1 MNPHPPHSARYDP
14 PFPCTTLCRS
24 PRHGGHEIFGQFAPG
39 RIAAA
44 DDDSLE
50 REARQQE
57 ALKPAGPSGWPGLSR
72 WFRAVHARQV
82 STSAAKAAP
91 PRIGSATGKPSRR
104 PPAAHSASRQ
114 EESRAGNEG
123 VKQSRTR
130 GSPYHEKK
138 KHN

>member
-1 MNPHPPHSARYDP
+1 MGAHPPREREGQRGAVA
-14 PFPCTTLCRS
+14 
-24 PRHGGHEIFGQFAPG
+24 PRGGREQHHGQRAPGPGGHEIFGQFAPG

-82 STSAAKAAP
+82 STSAAKEAR
-91 PRIGSATGKPSRR
+91 PRIGRSEERR
-104 PPAAHSASRQ
+104 V
-114 EESRAGNEG
+114 GNESVG
-123 VKQSRTR
+123 TCRYRWSPTNSKNKQKRQ
-130 GSPYHEKK
+130 H
-138 KHN
+138 